1 MQSES
6 DEQLL
11 DRLRRL
17 VAQADPVP
25 SHVDEAARAALSTRH
40 LDELA
45 RLLADSDEGAA
56 VLTRGRAGEVARVR
70 LLTFGGQ
77 QAALEL
83 QVTVEGEGATVRGL
97 LTGPLAGTAG
107 PVTIE
112 VRGRTPLVGEV
123 DEDGFFTVAGV
134 PLTFVRLRVGAT
146 TTEWFT
152 P

>member
-1 MQSES
+1 MQTES
-6 DEQLL
+6 DDQLL

-45 RLLADSDEGAA
+45 RLLVDSDEEAA
-56 VLTRGRAGEVARVR
+56 VLTRAGQGARVR
-70 LLTFGGQ
+70 LLSFG
-77 QAALEL
+77 AEEAVLEL
-83 QVTVEGEGATVRGL
+83 RVTVEGEGATVRGL
-97 LTGPLAGTAG
+97 LTGALAGTRG
-107 PVTIE
+107 PLTVE
-112 VRGRTPLVGEV
+112 VRGGHPLVGEV
-123 DEDGFFTVAGV
+123 DEDGFFTVTGLPV
-134 PLTFVRLRVGAT
+134 TFVRLKVGAT